1 MEGLVGED
9 AVAIGTPLSFIKNS
23 INMDKVS
30 QIVAIVKSSTVNGL
44 GGMMVTL
51 KDPTGTID
59 ASIHHRVLTVGEFSK
74 DISVGAV
81 LILQKVAVFSPSHS
95 THYLNIT
102 LRNIVKVISK
112 NCEIPSDQNYPALMV
127 KDDNTTVENS
137 EKSWELPKTALVSQG
152 RTEGILN
159 CLRQNTNMRVPEH
172 NDKELEEGNTSV
184 SSSFR
189 GIRHSR
195 NNNSVEEEE
204 TIVVSLDVA
213 GGRKGTSCVTG
224 TDSHEQEIS
233 LSEQPSHLNQE
244 RKNNLL
250 GKFQRRSVAEE
261 VIDTRNN
268 EEDKKPRQV
277 LISGGSLP
285 EWTDEQLDELLSFD

>member
-1 MEGLVGED
+1 MSCFACNEITVIVSYLPSSYLTSFLYNENIRQNFD
-9 AVAIGTPLSFIKNS
+9 AISFCFIM
-23 INMDKVS
+23 I
-30 QIVAIVKSSTVNGL
+30 
-44 GGMMVTL
+44 
-51 KDPTGTID
+51 
-59 ASIHHRVLTVGEFSK
+59 
-74 DISVGAV
+74 
-81 LILQKVAVFSPSHS
+81 
-95 THYLNIT
+95 
-102 LRNIVKVISK
+102 
-112 NCEIPSDQNYPALMV
+112 
-127 KDDNTTVENS
+127 ENS

-152 RTEGILN
+152 RTEEILN

-285 EWTDEQLDELLSFD
+285 EWTDEQLDELLSFDWDDEGSFPISYGQFILLQRWCW